1 MGLLRN
7 MLRLSLVV
15 VPTCALAGVAV
26 EALAAVGGV
35 RQGVLAAVLVAGVLH
50 LNTHLNTHTK

>member
-35 RQGVLAAVLVAGVLH
+35 RQGVQCCQVE
-50 LNTHLNTHTK
+50 NQTKKSQN